1 MNGTEEL
8 VRLLRINTDFAHI
21 TGNDPY
27 LAAQIRDAVDASLGE
42 VPETNEDA
50 FQDAYERLAG
60 TFGRSAQAGSFAW
73 IDARHDPSVNGLL
86 WLRAAVMARLRSLA
100 RHANGTLLVANLT
113 EVFRPPGKRWSPA
126 RRQAYA
132 DTVQWMRELVRARS
146 LPHRPIRLL
155 LV

>member
-27 LAAQIRDAVDASLGE
+27 LAAQIRDAVEASLTAG
-42 VPETNEDA
+42 VDPEGAYQDA
-50 FQDAYERLAG
+50 FDRLAV
-60 TFGRSAQAGSFAW
+60 TFGRSTQAGSFTW
-73 IDARHDPSVNGLL
+73 IDARHDPGANGLL
-86 WLRAAVMARLRSLA
+86 WLRASVMTRLKSLA

-126 RRQAYA
+126 RRRAYA

-146 LPHRPIRLL
+146 LPHRPVRLL
-155 LV
+155 FV